1 MIRASGA
8 SRPVYPV
15 SNDRSPAIALAQME
29 VRAGRPDLNVES
41 MLRFIDQARDARAA
55 IVAFPEMC
63 IPGYILGDAWEID
76 ALVEDYESWSSAIRD
91 ASRGIAVVFGNVSI
105 DREGIGEDGRPRK
118 LNAAWVCH
126 DGRFI
131 ERSGLPVRLA
141 HGVHPK
147 TLHPNY
153 RFFDDD
159 RHFYSLRKIAGETD
173 TRVSDWIMPYEI
185 PIGSGVVR
193 LGVQL
198 CEDIWHQDYRH
209 SHETLDTLK
218 AWHRAGAD
226 LVINLSASP
235 WTWQKNDKRNRVV
248 REAMASS
255 PVPFFYVNKVGAQ
268 NNGKNIL
275 VFDGDTCAYRTD
287 GSLAGRA
294 PPWREAMLIVEGS
307 CATALAPAESASND
321 LENVSSQATN
331 APREAPGAVARTE
344 VLPTLTDVA
353 PARAET
359 ATTGT
364 RIARA
369 RVEVARAQTEIEA
382 IHDAIVAGL
391 RHLDHLRGRSNRFLV
406 GVSGG
411 IDSSVVACMLRIA
424 FGPERVF
431 AVNMPTRF
439 NAGVTRENARSMC
452 EALEIDYLSC
462 PIEELYRALSAR
474 IEAIEFQ
481 REPGAYTRL
490 VDENIQARVR
500 GSDMLAGIASKCGFI
515 FTNNGNKT
523 EVALGYATL
532 YGDVNG
538 AVAPIADLYK
548 TQVFALARHLNDA
561 VFRREVVPRNLID
574 GDTVPSAELSDAQDV
589 TRGLGDPIKYG
600 YHDALLR
607 QMIEYRRHPLD
618 FIEWY
623 RAGELLER
631 IGWNDEARFKQYF
644 PEPRS
649 FVDDLE
655 WLDAQVRVNC
665 FKRIQAPPIIV
676 LSKRAFGFDLRES
689 QLPAYTPRAYRK
701 AKEALLGGG

>member
-1 MIRASGA
+1 MLGFIQRA
-8 SRPVYPV
+8 R
-15 SNDRSPAIALAQME
+15 E
-29 VRAGRPDLNVES
+29 
-41 MLRFIDQARDARAA
+41 ARAA
-55 IVAFPEMC
+55 VVAFPEMC
-63 IPGYILGDAWEID
+63 IPGYILGDTWEID
-76 ALVEDYESWSSAIRD
+76 ALVEDYESWSTAIRD
-91 ASRGIAVVFGNVSI
+91 ASRGIAVVFGNVAI
-105 DREGIGEDGRPRK
+105 DRNAIGEDGRVRK
-118 LNAAWVCH
+118 HNAAWVCH
-126 DGRFI
+126 DGRFV
-131 ERSGLPVRLA
+131 ERIGLPAPLP

-173 TRVSDWIMPYEI
+173 TRVADWMIPYEI
-185 PIGSGVVR
+185 PTGRGVVR

-209 SHETLDTLK
+209 CHETLDTLR

-248 REAMASS
+248 REAMASA

-294 PPWREAMLIVEGS
+294 PPWREAMLVVDGS
-307 CATALAPAESASND
+307 CATAPAPAESPSND
-321 LENVSSQATN
+321 SENVPNQAPN
-331 APREAPGAVARTE
+331 APGRTPVAPTRTEVAPTRTEGAPARTE
-344 VLPTLTDVA
+344 GAPARTEGA

-359 ATTGT
+359 TPAGT
-364 RIARA
+364 DVTPARA
-369 RVEVARAQTEIEA
+369 EVAPAQTEIEA
-382 IHDAIVAGL
+382 IHDAIVTGL
-391 RHLDHLRGRSNRFLV
+391 RHLDHLRGRENRFLV

-439 NAGVTRENARSMC
+439 NAGITRENARSMC
-452 EALEIDYLSC
+452 EALGIDYLSC
-462 PIEELYRALSAR
+462 PIEDLYRALSAR
-474 IEAIEFQ
+474 IRDVEFE
-481 REPGAYTRL
+481 REPGFYTRL
-490 VDENIQARVR
+490 VDENIQARIR

-548 TQVFALARHLNDA
+548 TQVFALARHLNDT
-561 VFRREVVPRNLID
+561 VFGRDVVPRNLTD
-574 GDTVPSAELSDAQDV
+574 GDTVPSAELSDAQDI

-607 QMIEYRRHPLD
+607 QLIEYRRHPLD

-631 IGWNDEARFKQYF
+631 IGWNDEERFHEYF
-644 PEPRS
+644 PEPRA
-649 FVDDLE
+649 FVADLE
-655 WLDAQVRVNC
+655 WLDTQMRVNC

-689 QLPAYTPRAYRK
+689 QLPAYTPRAYRR